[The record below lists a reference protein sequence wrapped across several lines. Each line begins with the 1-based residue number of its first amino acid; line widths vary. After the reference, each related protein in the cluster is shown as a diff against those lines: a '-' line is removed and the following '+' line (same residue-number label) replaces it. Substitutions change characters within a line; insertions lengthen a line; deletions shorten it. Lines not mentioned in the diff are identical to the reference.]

1 MTERERP
8 GSPPRTEEA
17 EQDGK
22 KGLFGRLDLSPTQV
36 LGTALASVTAAFL
49 GGSLGIAGTVSGAA
63 LTSLVITV
71 GGAVYQRSLETT
83 KEKAANAALRRPGRR
98 TPGQGGDEATRRI
111 PAGSAATPGEG
122 QATRVLRP
130 CSPEATTDRIPLSG
144 TDDVPSAEGAP
155 PRARRGIRWRVV
167 AVTSG
172 LAFLL
177 CMVVVTGYEVL
188 TGDSVSGDSGGTTVG
203 RMLHPHGG
211 GQSREPG
218 GEELPAGSESVEPTA
233 PETTEPTPDSSAP
246 TEPERSA
253 ENRPPTG
260 TSAPPPTTSTKTT
273 EETTSTRP
281 TEDVEGGGPSTG
293 PSETPE

>member
-8 GSPPRTEEA
+8 DSPPRTEDSER
-17 EQDGK
+17 DGK
-22 KGLFGRLDLSPTQV
+22 KGLFGKLDLSPTQV

-98 TPGQGGDEATRRI
+98 TPGQGREEATRRI
-111 PAGSAATPGEG
+111 PAGPAAAPGDG

-144 TDDVPSAEGAP
+144 TDSVPSGEAP
-155 PRARRGIRWRVV
+155 SRARRGIRWRVV

-211 GQSREPG
+211 GQPRERG

-233 PETTEPTPDSSAP
+233 PETTEPTPESSAP

-253 ENRPPTG
+253 ENRPPTA
-260 TSAPPPTTSTKTT
+260 TSTPPPTTTETP

-281 TEDVEGGGPSTG
+281 TEDVEGGGPSAG